1 MDNILARSL
10 IAIFII
16 TVSACSTLSTPDWV
30 ENNSQYYT
38 TKDFILGHGIA
49 QAHTI
54 AKESAA
60 RQITLQFKAVTA
72 SGELSSQA
80 NIIFNQIEYEEPW
93 LNTNSNQH
101 HVLAYISR
109 AKVATLIQNK
119 MLALD
124 ELTYQFFEQ
133 AKSTT
138 DLLEQTS
145 YIDSAINAQIRR
157 NKLKPVLKII
167 TNDNDIP
174 NSYNIARLTKI
185 RQQLQTRVNLLINI
199 SKDSLGNLDTIIKRS
214 LDAAGFVR
222 NEKLPSKNHLLL
234 TLKTEESAIP
244 ETSGALLL
252 QGILTAALQHK
263 HDKKNKTIRGEYQW
277 TFNVTAKNRNALIQ
291 KSRKILTAQLNANLK
306 QVIMDM
312 MMVEY
317 DHEEDIPDQDFRD
330 FDMPE
335 FNAPFTTDS
344 ENNIDKNN
352 ATPAQPL
359 KIRRTPSGQIKKQH
373 QKNADP
379 VASSQL
385 KPIPNSTSVTDIED
399 PVSTLPPLAN

>member
-16 TVSACSTLSTPDWV
+16 TVSACSTLSIPDWV

-38 TKDFILGHGIA
+38 TKDFLLGHGIA
-49 QAHTI
+49 QSHAI

-72 SGELSSQA
+72 SGELRSQA
-80 NIIFNQIEYEEPW
+80 NIVFNQIEYEEPW
-93 LNTNSNQH
+93 LNTNSKQH

-109 AKVATLIQNK
+109 SKVATFIQNK

-124 ELTYQFFEQ
+124 ELTYEFFEQ
-133 AKSTT
+133 AKSST

-145 YIDSAINAQIRR
+145 YVNSAINAQIRR

-167 TNDNDIP
+167 TNNTDIP
-174 NSYNIARLTKI
+174 TSYNIDRLSKVLT
-185 RQQLQTRVNLLINI
+185 QLQKRINLLITI
-199 SKDSLGNLDTIIKRS
+199 SRDSLGNLNVIMKRS
-214 LDAAGFVR
+214 LDVAGFIR

-234 TLKTEESAIP
+234 TLKTEESSA
-244 ETSGALLL
+244 SGSLSLK
-252 QGILTAALQHK
+252 GKLTAVLEHK
-263 HDKKNKTIRGEYQW
+263 HDENNKTIRGKYQW
-277 TFNVTAKNRNALIQ
+277 TFNATASNRGTLIQ
-291 KSRKILTAQLNANLK
+291 KSRETLTAQINTNLK

-335 FNAPFTTDS
+335 FNAPFSS
-344 ENNIDKNN
+344 EPEEDKTKTQ
-352 ATPAQPL
+352 AAPL
-359 KIRRTPSGQIKKQH
+359 KIRRTPSGQIKQQP
-373 QKNADP
+373 QKNA
-379 VASSQL
+379 A
-385 KPIPNSTSVTDIED
+385 PIANSEQRSKPNSISDIED
-399 PVSTLPPLAN
+399 PVSTLPPLTK